1 MPSRDLHMRIAF
13 GEYVVDMTAENQSY
27 SPDVVH
33 DMRTRVLEMFVT
45 GLREL
50 HELDF
55 DPLEDDDEDIE
66 DTEDETTLMEGNT
79 DDA

>member
-55 DPLEDDDEDIE
+55 DPLEDDDDME

>member
-13 GEYVVDMTAENQSY
+13 GEYVVDMTAENSSY
-27 SPDVVH
+27 SPDVVQ
-33 DMRTRVLEMFVT
+33 DMRNRVLEMFVA

-55 DPLEDDDEDIE
+55 DPMYEDDIE
-66 DTEDETTLMEGNT
+66 DDEDETTLMEGNT